1 MRDEAAGL
9 IDSVNETI
17 AIGEQGGL
25 PTQLTHHKAIGPP
38 NWGRSSDTLR
48 LVEEARARGVDV
60 SIDQYPYTASSTGSA
75 AMLPNWAKEGGN
87 EKMLE
92 RLKDPATRARIKKE
106 TAEGIETNR
115 GGGDPANVQFANCS
129 WDTSINGK
137 TLADV
142 TRGRGRDVNFENAA
156 ETALEIEAAG
166 GCQTVYHAMNE
177 EDVERIMRYPGTMI
191 ASDGE
196 VPVFG
201 EGVLHPRSYGTYPR
215 VLGRYVREKQ
225 VISLE
230 DAIRKMTSLPAA
242 RIQQFDRGLLRP
254 GMKAD
259 ITVFDP
265 ATITDRAEFGN
276 PHQYAVGVSYV
287 IVNGQVVLDNGKM
300 TEERT
305 GAVLYGPA
313 RKTR

>member
-1 MRDEAAGL
+1 
-9 IDSVNETI
+9 
-17 AIGEQGGL
+17 
-25 PTQLTHHKAIGPP
+25 
-38 NWGRSSDTLR
+38 
-48 LVEEARARGVDV
+48 
-60 SIDQYPYTASSTGSA
+60 
-75 AMLPNWAKEGGN
+75 
-87 EKMLE
+87 
-92 RLKDPATRARIKKE
+92 
-106 TAEGIETNR
+106 
-115 GGGDPANVQFANCS
+115 
-129 WDTSINGK
+129 
-137 TLADV
+137 
-142 TRGRGRDVNFENAA
+142 
-156 ETALEIEAAG
+156 
-166 GCQTVYHAMNE
+166 
-177 EDVERIMRYPGTMI
+177 MI

-259 ITVFDP
+259 ITIFDP

-276 PHQYAVGVSYV
+276 PHQYSEGVSYV